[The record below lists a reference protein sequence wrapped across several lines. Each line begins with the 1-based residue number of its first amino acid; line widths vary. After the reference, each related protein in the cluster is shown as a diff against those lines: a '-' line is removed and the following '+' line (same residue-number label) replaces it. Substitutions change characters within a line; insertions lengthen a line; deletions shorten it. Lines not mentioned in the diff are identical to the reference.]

1 VVNIATRN
9 DSPASTPPA
18 ADRHELFSTRRAAPA
33 FGLALVFALG
43 IADGQDLQA
52 AQACTRLGDDAA
64 RLSCYDTAMGRLK
77 SAPPTAAAVTE
88 TQAKFGD
95 DGRLHT
101 QAKPSLPKTL
111 SAQVREVT
119 VLPAG
124 LYRLAL
130 DNGQVWDTT
139 QANTALAFKAND
151 AVTIT
156 RGSLGSHQIS
166 LAGHNT
172 SVSVIRKQ

>member
-1 VVNIATRN
+1 MVNIAT
-9 DSPASTPPA
+9 A
-18 ADRHELFSTRRAAPA
+18 ADRHEIFSTRKVGPA

-43 IADGQDLQA
+43 YAHGQDLQA

-64 RLSCYDTAMGRLK
+64 RLSCYDTAMGRSRSASGEAK
-77 SAPPTAAAVTE
+77 PQSAPPTAAVGTE
-88 TQAKFGD
+88 AQAKFGD

-101 QAKPSLPKTL
+101 QAKPSLPKKL
-111 SAQVREVT
+111 SAQVRDVI

-139 QANTALAFKAND
+139 QAASALVFKAND

-156 RGSLGSHQIS
+156 RGVLGSHQIS
-166 LAGHNT
+166 LAGHST
-172 SVSVIRKQ
+172 SVSVVRKQ

>member
-1 VVNIATRN
+1 MGGA
-9 DSPASTPPA
+9 AS
-18 ADRHELFSTRRAAPA
+18 
-33 FGLALVFALG
+33 LALVFALG
-43 IADGQDLQA
+43 CAHGQDLQA

-64 RLSCYDTAMGRLK
+64 RLSCYDTAMGRLS
-77 SAPPTAAAVTE
+77 SASSAAKPQSAAPTAAVGTE
-88 TQAKFGD
+88 TQARFGD

-119 VLPAG
+119 LLPAG

-139 QANTALAFKAND
+139 EAASALAFKTND

-156 RGSLGSHQIS
+156 RGLMGSHQIS

-172 SVSVIRKQ
+172 SVSVVRKQ

>member
-1 VVNIATRN
+1 MDDT
-9 DSPASTPPA
+9 
-18 ADRHELFSTRRAAPA
+18 ADRREIFSRRRVAPA

-43 IADGQDLQA
+43 WAHGQDLQA
-52 AQACTRLGDDAA
+52 AQACTRVADDAA
-64 RLSCYDTAMGRLK
+64 RLSCYDNAMGRLSSVSSAAK
-77 SAPPTAAAVTE
+77 PQSAPPTSAAGAE
-88 TQAKFGD
+88 SQAKFGD

-101 QAKPSLPKTL
+101 QAKTSLPKTL
-111 SAQVREVT
+111 SAQVRAVT
-119 VLPAG
+119 PLPDG

-139 QANTALAFKAND
+139 QAASALVFKAND

-156 RGSLGSHQIS
+156 RGLLGSHQIS

-172 SVSVIRKQ
+172 SVSVVRKQ